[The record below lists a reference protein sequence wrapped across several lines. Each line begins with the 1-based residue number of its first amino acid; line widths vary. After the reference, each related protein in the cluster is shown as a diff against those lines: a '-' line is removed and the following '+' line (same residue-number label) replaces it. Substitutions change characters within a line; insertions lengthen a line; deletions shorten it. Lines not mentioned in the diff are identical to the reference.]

1 MTGLA
6 VRPTGNKVPMRLTPL
21 LLTLALAGSLV
32 GCGDGDADPAA
43 APSSGGSPT
52 ASEPTES
59 ATEEPEE
66 SEVIDPCTAV
76 PTKQVEA
83 FIPKQRRDDIV
94 LTRDFTT
101 DFYGVLISDD
111 RVRYSCS
118 LTYGE
123 AGGIPVLEW
132 GYYPGEF
139 AVSDLGVL
147 LEGPGGT
154 ELNRTDYVGATSSD
168 FVSSDAYGVANNT
181 TGFFVTA
188 DEKADSILD
197 AKSRAK
203 RTALVAVLDS
213 LAEANGGLGQL
224 EVELPS
230 FCPAADS
237 PEVKGILGRA
247 TYARGGLSEDEGYDW
262 CLYRNQ
268 KERADLR
275 LEVRHLSE
283 DYFADFYDTNSKN
296 PNGVRVLD
304 GPPGLVRLVTSGED
318 GSANAAVLDPE
329 VSLYVVADLDYAE
342 EKRRPVD
349 EDGFAELTRTFAE
362 ERAEYH
368 ASHG

>member
-1 MTGLA
+1 MPSPGRSGPPCSPCST
-6 VRPTGNKVPMRLTPL
+6 RSPRQT
-21 LLTLALAGSLV
+21 
-32 GCGDGDADPAA
+32 AA
-43 APSSGGSPT
+43 
-52 ASEPTES
+52 
-59 ATEEPEE
+59 
-66 SEVIDPCTAV
+66 
-76 PTKQVEA
+76 
-83 FIPKQRRDDIV
+83 
-94 LTRDFTT
+94 
-101 DFYGVLISDD
+101 
-111 RVRYSCS
+111 
-118 LTYGE
+118 
-123 AGGIPVLEW
+123 W
-132 GYYPGEF
+132 
-139 AVSDLGVL
+139 
-147 LEGPGGT
+147 
-154 ELNRTDYVGATSSD
+154 
-168 FVSSDAYGVANNT
+168 VSSRW
-181 TGFFVTA
+181 
-188 DEKADSILD
+188 SCRR
-197 AKSRAK
+197 SR
-203 RTALVAVLDS
+203 
-213 LAEANGGLGQL
+213 
-224 EVELPS
+224 
-230 FCPAADS
+230 PAADS